1 MTADITGHT
10 TPRIGGIAMN
20 ELNRKLD
27 NIEQRLK
34 SIEDIL
40 EIALDLEPEDHDET
54 VTFKGEIDVDKVS
67 ANVQRIGKRSF
78 IDLGKGE

>member
-1 MTADITGHT
+1 MTAEINAHT
-10 TPRIGGIAMN
+10 PPRIGGIAMN

-54 VTFKGEIDVDKVS
+54 VTFKGGFDVDKVS